1 MIISTTFQNKAR
13 VSDGLLLGL
22 PQLIKV
28 QIRGNVEFVQ
38 HADHLLTTITLP
50 GMNKTQRTEGVMTP
64 IKHTSENGI
73 IKKTKQNKYE
83 SHLDKASSLSTC
95 RAMRVM
101 LIDITLNGKF

>member
-50 GMNKTQRTEGVMTP
+50 GMNKTQRTEGVVTP

-73 IKKTKQNKYE
+73 IKKTKQNKTNM
-83 SHLDKASSLSTC
+83 SLTWTRPPLLVLAERCGSC
-95 RAMRVM
+95 
-101 LIDITLNGKF
+101 

>member
-28 QIRGNVEFVQ
+28 QIRSNVEFVQ

-50 GMNKTQRTEGVMTP
+50 GMNKTQRTEGVVTP

-73 IKKTKQNKYE
+73 IKKTKKNPNM
-83 SHLDKASSLSTC
+83 SLTWTRPPLLVLAERCGSC
-95 RAMRVM
+95 
-101 LIDITLNGKF
+101 

>member
-50 GMNKTQRTEGVMTP
+50 GMNKTQRTEGVVTP

-73 IKKTKQNKYE
+73 IKKNKTNM
-83 SHLDKASSLSTC
+83 SLTWTRPPLLVLAERCGSC
-95 RAMRVM
+95 
-101 LIDITLNGKF
+101 

>member
-50 GMNKTQRTEGVMTP
+50 GMNKTQRTEGIVTP
-64 IKHTSENGI
+64 IKHTSESGI
-73 IKKTKQNKYE
+73 IKKNKNKYE